1 MTDNNTDGRTELES
15 SLKEPFRQKSP
26 DRVDPDMQTGLKT
39 GKGYSQKRLD
49 PAKQS
54 SLSREPAGTPVQRS
68 LSGEERHR
76 NERRQRVIVPVTIGF
91 VLGIL
96 MTVLIFRIIYPQ
108 IFYAPSSDTSSETNE
123 CIAASEE
130 AGAEKQVIST
140 ETKADQGEGTPAEEE
155 SSKAREA
162 ATSDDSIKISD
173 PTLKKAV
180 QEALD
185 IGNREI
191 TREEALMLT
200 EFKYNG
206 YTDPIKDI
214 TGLSAFENLTTLELR
229 NNQFSSIE
237 ALSALANLTDLNLED
252 NQVSDIS
259 PLAGLTNLTHL
270 NLEDNQV
277 NDIGPLASL
286 ANLTHLDLD
295 GNHVSDIKPLADLTK
310 LTSLDLGWNG
320 GVSDIS
326 PLAGL
331 TNLTELYLYDNYV
344 NDVSPLT
351 GLTNL
356 TDLELG
362 GNGLSDISP
371 LAGLTNLTYLGL
383 DLNRVEDISAL
394 SGLTNLTK
402 LVLSRN
408 WISDINA
415 LSGLTKLTYLNLSGN
430 AVMYT
435 KEEIMEVFSGADNLT
450 DIYY

>member
-26 DRVDPDMQTGLKT
+26 DRVDPYMQTGLKT

-140 ETKADQGEGTPAEEE
+140 ETEADQGEGTPAEEE

-200 EFKYNG
+200 EFTYNG

-237 ALSALANLTDLNLED
+237 ALSALA
-252 NQVSDIS
+252 
-259 PLAGLTNLTHL
+259 
-270 NLEDNQV
+270 
-277 NDIGPLASL
+277 
-286 ANLTHLDLD
+286 
-295 GNHVSDIKPLADLTK
+295 
-310 LTSLDLGWNG
+310 
-320 GVSDIS
+320 
-326 PLAGL
+326 
-331 TNLTELYLYDNYV
+331 
-344 NDVSPLT
+344 
-351 GLTNL
+351 NL